1 MFLRLAE
8 KCKLLLRENIFFY
21 VWNFF
26 FFKCGTW
33 FFFLLSWQQWSL
45 SNGSFF
51 CWSLTLLI
59 NFGQI
64 SYGEIGRSLK
74 SCINAHITGKK
85 NASDVSC
92 SVSPLLTDGREEWW
106 CESGVVLGVCFKQR
120 PKENVTVDTNTFG
133 TLHPPAFFYIT
144 ACTLLCGKANIL
156 LVISQLFYVQ
166 ERAWLVTKITRW
178 EDTMITVAS
187 LQELFL
193 VSLVAGVGAEALGI
207 YHCFWL

>member
-1 MFLRLAE
+1 MSG
-8 KCKLLLRENIFFY
+8 ISFFSN
-21 VWNFF
+21 VEHD
-26 FFKCGTW
+26 
-33 FFFLLSWQQWSL
+33 FFLLSWQQWSL

-85 NASDVSC
+85 SASDVGC
-92 SVSPLLTDGREEWW
+92 SVSPLLTDAREEWW

-120 PKENVTVDTNTFG
+120 PKENVTVDTNPFG
-133 TLHPPAFFYIT
+133 TLQPPAFFHIT

-178 EDTMITVAS
+178 EDTVTRVAS

-193 VSLVAGVGAEALGI
+193 VSCSRSGCRSIRNISLFLTVINNWFCIIQKQGSTP
-207 YHCFWL
+207 